1 MDDIQSS
8 VINAGLED
16 IFKKLPPSH
25 QKEYI
30 KWIEEAKK
38 PETRSKRI
46 QKMLE
51 MLQQKVH

>member
-1 MDDIQSS
+1 MNDIQE
-8 VINAGLED
+8 NLAKAGLED
-16 IFKKLPPSH
+16 IFNKLPSSH

-38 PETRSKRI
+38 PETRRKRI

-51 MLQQKVH
+51 MVKRKSQ